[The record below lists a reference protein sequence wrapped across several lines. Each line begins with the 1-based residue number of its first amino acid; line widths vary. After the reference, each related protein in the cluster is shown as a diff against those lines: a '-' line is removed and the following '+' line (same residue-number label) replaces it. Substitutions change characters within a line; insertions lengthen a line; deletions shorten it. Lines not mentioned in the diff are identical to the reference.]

1 MSLLPKSLPR
11 ATEVEQLY
19 DDPLGFLAKARS
31 SLGDMF
37 VIREA
42 GPVFSRAPECAG
54 AIAIFGPIQTRAVL
68 SDIELFGLPISAAQ
82 HLSLPQRLVNLNRGL
97 HSMPV
102 KQHDEHQ
109 RLLKRV
115 LSERSLEAQR
125 PFVSACVETFLQQ
138 WSNGQRIALL
148 TEMRRLVLAVST
160 ELLFGNR
167 YAERSKVASLL
178 QAYFHL
184 RRDLTSRS
192 SSMTHT
198 SRQELIVLGTRLDE
212 SLRSHVQWCR
222 QHKISTS
229 DGLLAPLASLE
240 LQPGLRLSDDEV
252 VGHDNVLFMSSN
264 EPIAVSL
271 TWILL
276 ILSQLADLRR
286 ALRLEI
292 ESAPLTPEGISTPTR
307 PVQPALLDSVINES
321 LRVLTPNALMVRVT
335 TRPASLD
342 GVSLPKGCEIVLC
355 PFLAHR
361 DTEPFPKPNEFLPS
375 RWNKIKP
382 SPFEYFPFGAGGHSC
397 VGRYLAI
404 YMIKTVL
411 RSLMQQ
417 FELVLAYDQ
426 EADWQVNII
435 FMPKSDPIMTV
446 REPGEFASPGGRLS
460 GPVSKLISLGS
471 NNS

>member
-1 MSLLPKSLPR
+1 MSLLPNSLPR

-19 DDPLGFLAKARS
+19 EDPLGFLAKARS
-31 SLGDMF
+31 TLGDTF

-42 GPVFSRAPECAG
+42 GPVFSRAPECTG
-54 AIAIFGPIQTRAVL
+54 AIAIFGPTQTRAVL
-68 SDIELFGLPISAAQ
+68 SDIESFGLPISAAQ
-82 HLSLPQRLVNLNRGL
+82 HLSLPQHLVNLNRGL

-109 RLLKRV
+109 RLLMRV
-115 LSERSLEAQR
+115 LNERSLEAQC
-125 PFVSACVETFLQQ
+125 PFVNACVETFLQH
-138 WSNGQRIALL
+138 WGNGQRIELL

-160 ELLFGNR
+160 QLLFGNR
-167 YAERSKVASLL
+167 YTERSKVASLL

-184 RRDLTSRS
+184 RRELTSRS
-192 SSMTHT
+192 NSMTNS
-198 SRQELIVLGTRLDE
+198 SRQELIDLGTRLDE
-212 SLRSHVQWCR
+212 SLRSYVKWCR
-222 QHKISTS
+222 LQKISPS

-240 LQPGLRLSDDEV
+240 LQPGLRLSDDEL
-252 VGHDNVLFMSSN
+252 VGHVNVLFMSSN

-276 ILSQLADLRR
+276 ILSQLPDLRR
-286 ALRLEI
+286 ELRDDLGSEFVG
-292 ESAPLTPEGISTPTR
+292 EGIPSAKP
-307 PVQPALLDSVINES
+307 PQMSLLDSIINES
-321 LRVLTPNALMVRVT
+321 LRLLTPNALMVRVT
-335 TRPASLD
+335 TRQASVD
-342 GVSLPKGCEIVLC
+342 GVVLPKGCEIVLC

-361 DTEPFPKPNEFLPS
+361 DTQTFPKPNEFLPS

-397 VGRYLAI
+397 VGRHLAI
-404 YMIKTVL
+404 YIIKTVL
-411 RSLMQQ
+411 RSLLRQ

-426 EADWQVNII
+426 EVDWQVNII

-446 REPGEFASPGGRLS
+446 REPGELTSTGGKLS
-460 GPVSKLISLGS
+460 GPVSKLINLGS